1 MVSDVKQTKK
11 KFDFLL
17 QIIAIQAIVAIYSF
31 STVVAK
37 FASRQTFLSWQFL
50 LLYAV
55 EIGILGIY
63 AILWQQMIKR
73 FPISVAYANR
83 AIGLLW
89 TLLFATVFFREKINL
104 QNVIGVIIV
113 IIGTMIVNSEDE

>member
-1 MVSDVKQTKK
+1 MVSNVKQTKK
-11 KFDFLL
+11 KFDFFL
-17 QIIAIQAIVAIYSF
+17 QVVAIQTIVAIYSF

-37 FASRQTFLSWQFL
+37 FASRQTFLSWQFI
-50 LLYAV
+50 LLYMA

-63 AILWQQMIKR
+63 AILWQQMIKH

-89 TLLFATVFFREKINL
+89 TLLFATVFFQEKINL